1 MPCSLSL
8 PGCRCKGVIVKTA
21 IRIIVGIAI
30 APIVAA
36 LTAGMLLTLVTMLA
50 VELIVPGGSL
60 QGSEIDNSKKA

>member
-1 MPCSLSL
+1 M
-8 PGCRCKGVIVKTA
+8 KTA